1 MGGSVPSSPT
11 ERGTSPVTWSRLY
24 FTTFA
29 AALLFWVVGLAPLRM
44 APARLDHAEVRWP
57 AHRLAPPAPERGSGE
72 EGELSR
78 ACEASLV
85 RYHAA
90 LTSWFSGRSTLA
102 DVDELW
108 VAMDLGANFELV
120 PPGQPLMDAD
130 ALRST
135 LAGARGA
142 YGESFRTEPH
152 DAHCEDHEDGHT
164 AACSFVEWQ
173 HTGGRGRV
181 RRIVGNAECEW
192 AAGGGGQ
199 RGVSWL
205 KLEEKIVAR

>member
-1 MGGSVPSSPT
+1 
-11 ERGTSPVTWSRLY
+11 
-24 FTTFA
+24 
-29 AALLFWVVGLAPLRM
+29 M

-108 VAMDLGANFELV
+108 EAMDLGANFELV

-130 ALRST
+130 ALR
-135 LAGARGA
+135 
-142 YGESFRTEPH
+142 
-152 DAHCEDHEDGHT
+152 
-164 AACSFVEWQ
+164 
-173 HTGGRGRV
+173 
-181 RRIVGNAECEW
+181 
-192 AAGGGGQ
+192 
-199 RGVSWL
+199 
-205 KLEEKIVAR
+205 